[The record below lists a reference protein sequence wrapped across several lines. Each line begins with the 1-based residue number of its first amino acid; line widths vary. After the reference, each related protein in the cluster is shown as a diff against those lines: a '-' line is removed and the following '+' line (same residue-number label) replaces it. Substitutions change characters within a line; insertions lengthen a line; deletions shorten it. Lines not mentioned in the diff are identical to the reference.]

1 MLRTGYAALSRNGAK
16 EKLRSVATCFS
27 LRSDKARAAASGAR
41 VAEGGSPKHE
51 GA

>member
-16 EKLRSVATCFS
+16 EKLRSAATCFS